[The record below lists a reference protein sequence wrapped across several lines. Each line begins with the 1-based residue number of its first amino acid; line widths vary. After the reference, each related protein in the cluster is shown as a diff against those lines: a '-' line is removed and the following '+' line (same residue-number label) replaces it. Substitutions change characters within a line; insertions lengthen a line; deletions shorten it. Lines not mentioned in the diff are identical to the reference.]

1 MDKVR
6 EAEKR
11 IWSGEIEEMRA
22 LMDEEVQQLC
32 DAPLNCLSRTPTIS
46 DDSSLVSRRHAPS
59 SCRGTSFDGQLIR
72 LQPGLRDT
80 FECTSLDGYD
90 TRRDFPL
97 VRHSTP
103 LRSIF
108 SDSTLED
115 VLPSDVETFNLLTPS
130 LDERMDDLGSTMH
143 LPMDL
148 QVESLARSR

>member
-46 DDSSLVSRRHAPS
+46 DDSSLDSRRQGPS
-59 SCRGTSFDGQLIR
+59 SCRGTSFDGR
-72 LQPGLRDT
+72 LLRLPQSLRDA
-80 FECTSLDGYD
+80 FECASLDGYD

-103 LRSIF
+103 LRSIVN
-108 SDSTLED
+108 DSTLED
-115 VLPSDVETFNLLTPS
+115 VLPSDVETFNLLSPS
-130 LDERMDDLGSTMH
+130 VDERMDDLGSTTH

-148 QVESLARSR
+148 RGESLARSR